1 MMIRIFVLPTLQKM
15 FNKNFFFFKLFTTSR
30 TNIHYNYLILIMAGD
45 RRLEL
50 LTTVSKTAVLP
61 LHQSPIYTRHIFS
74 IVLPIV
80 LFSKLAGKIGLEP
93 ITHRLCNLLYMS
105 CAHTLNLTLV
115 WCRTPLGI
123 YIVRF
128 PSGAG

>member
-50 LTTVSKTAVLP
+50 LTTVSKTVVLP
-61 LHQSPIYTRHIFS
+61 LHQSPLYTRHLI
-74 IVLPIV
+74 L
-80 LFSKLAGKIGLEP
+80 
-93 ITHRLCNLLYMS
+93 LLYPLIYLFKW
-105 CAHTLNLTLV
+105 TELDLNQRYTMCNSLYVPYGARTETRTRTSFGCKPNILT
-115 WCRTPLGI
+115 
-123 YIVRF
+123 
-128 PSGAG
+128 S